1 MKLSTLKIMLV
12 ACLGCWLAVSVSS
25 CKKNKFL
32 TSGGDLSFST
42 DTLKFDIVFTSL
54 GSVTRSFKLFNTNNK
69 PIKLSQIRLEGGSTS
84 PFRLNINGVPTK
96 DIKDVEV
103 AANDSIYIFCA
114 LTVDPTTGTLPF
126 LVNDKVLFTLNG
138 NVREVPL
145 IAFGQDAHYIVDS
158 VLTSQTW
165 VNDKP
170 YVIIHSALVDSTEVL
185 TIQKGCRIYMHQD
198 SKLYVN
204 GTLKVFGTKADS
216 VIFQGDRLDRD
227 YYGYKDY
234 PGEWGG
240 LLFLRGSQ
248 QSNLN
253 YCVIKNA
260 GNATDGFTPAAI
272 NVLPPWV
279 PLGGPIL
286 ELNSCT
292 IANSSTFGI
301 LGFNTNI
308 RANNCLIHTCGLQN
322 IATLEGGEYEFN
334 FCTIATYGGTGIN
347 HAQQPSVAILNY
359 RDISLTQYVDNNLIA
374 NFTNCIITG
383 ALDDELFA
391 YQKGSSSY
399 SLNMKNCFIKRVTA
413 LPTNLV
419 TTTNCIVNDNS
430 NYPQFVDYAKWNFH
444 VESTSP
450 MKGKGIDIPGLI
462 SDLDLNNRPNP
473 PSIGCYEVQ

>member
-1 MKLSTLKIMLV
+1 MKLSMLKITVFALMGIWFAL
-12 ACLGCWLAVSVSS
+12 SISS
-25 CKKNKFL
+25 CKKDKFL
-32 TSGGDLSFST
+32 TNGGDLSFST
-42 DTLKFDIVFTSL
+42 DTLKFDTVFTSL
-54 GSVTRSFKLFNTNNK
+54 GNVTRSFKVFNTNNK
-69 PIKLSQIRLEGGSTS
+69 PIKLSQIHLEGGSTS
-84 PFRLNINGVPTK
+84 PFRMNINGVPTK
-96 DIKDVEV
+96 DIKDVEI
-103 AANDSIYIFCA
+103 AANDSIYVFCSV
-114 LTVDPTTGTLPF
+114 TVDPTSGNLPF

-138 NVREVPL
+138 KTRDVPL
-145 IAFGQDAHYIVDS
+145 IAYGQDAHYIVAEELS
-158 VLTSQTW
+158 SQTW
-165 VNDKP
+165 INDKP
-170 YVIIHSALVDSTEVL
+170 YVIIHSALIDSPEVL

-198 SKLYVN
+198 SKLYVH
-204 GTLKVFGTKADS
+204 GTLKIFGTKEDS

-227 YYGYKDY
+227 YFGYKDY

-240 LLFLRGSQ
+240 LVFLRGSQ

-260 GNATDGFTPAAI
+260 GNATDAFTPAAI

-279 PLGGPIL
+279 PLGGPIV
-286 ELNSCT
+286 ELNNCT
-292 IANSSTFGI
+292 IANSSTFGL

-334 FCTIATYGGTGIN
+334 YCTIATYGGLGIN

-359 RDISLTQYVDNNLIA
+359 RDISLTEFVDNNLTA

-383 ALDDELFA
+383 SLDDELFA

-399 SLNMKNCFIKRVTA
+399 NLVMKNCFVKRVTA

-419 TTTNCIVNDNS
+419 TATNCTVNDNS
-430 NYPQFVDYAKWNFH
+430 NYPQFVDYSKWDFH
-444 VESTSP
+444 PETTSP
-450 MKGKGIDIPGLI
+450 MKGAGIDIPGI
-462 SDLDLNNRPNP
+462 IIDLDQKSRPNP